1 MNRLQWLTVALVAAT
16 ASTAALAQ
24 DNTRAPVQPKRMKLD
39 VNNDGVIDRAEAG
52 KHERLAEKF
61 DQLDKNGDGRLSAD
75 ERRHRP
81 GTQGPRGMHD
91 RHRGMMKADAN
102 RDGSI
107 TRAEAAANPKLAA
120 KFDQLDGNR
129 DGVLDRTDMQARML
143 ERKNA
148 WFASADTNKD
158 GRLSQAEMEVASA
171 RRQAKHPQKAQKH
184 TAAERFQK
192 LDRNNDGSISREE
205 LQSKSVKKQR

>member
-24 DNTRAPVQPKRMKLD
+24 DNTMAPAQSKRMKLD
-39 VNNDGVIDRAEAG
+39 ANNDGVIDRAEAG
-52 KHERLAEKF
+52 KHERLAAKF
-61 DQLDKNGDGRLSAD
+61 DQLDKNGDGRLTAD
-75 ERRHRP
+75 ERPQRS
-81 GTQGPRGMHD
+81 GKQGKRGMDGH
-91 RHRGMMKADAN
+91 HGGMMKADAN
-102 RDGSI
+102 KDGNI

-120 KFDQLDGNR
+120 KFDKLDGNR
-129 DGVLDRTDMQARML
+129 DGVVDRADMQARML

-148 WFASADTNKD
+148 WFASADSNQD
-158 GRLSQAEMEVASA
+158 GRLSQAEMEGATA
-171 RRQAKHPQKAQKH
+171 KRQAKHPQKAQKH

-205 LQSKSVKKQR
+205 LQSRRQR